1 MFSIEKMLEAMREVS
16 KLAAPMPMRIIQI
29 PDSAA
34 PREQYACSLYIA
46 IAHPFWFWLYRK
58 LNWDTRT
65 LYEVIRGYS
74 RPLYRIK
81 AEAYRLPD
89 GTMACTRPMYEE
101 LKRQIPAAS
110 PARNLMYPNGLY
122 RGLFP

>member
-1 MFSIEKMLEAMREVS
+1 
-16 KLAAPMPMRIIQI
+16 MRIIQI

-34 PREQYACSLYIA
+34 PREHHACSLYVA
-46 IAHPFWFWLYRK
+46 IAHPFWFWLYRRLGWK
-58 LNWDTRT
+58 TSG

-101 LKRQIPAAS
+101 LKRQIPS
-110 PARNLMYPNGLY
+110 RPSLPNLMYPNGMFRSSLW
-122 RGLFP
+122 P